1 MFRHHPMARGPW
13 HESPFQRGDLKYVI
27 LDLLKEQPRHGYEI
41 IRILKERSHGL
52 YEPSPGAI
60 YPTLQL
66 LEEMGY
72 VEGTPEDGRKVYA
85 ITDDGLKFSTERE
98 GFTEDIRRH
107 MRDRWSS
114 KGSVELRETMA
125 EIARLGRL
133 VTRRLRT
140 IDAEKM
146 ARIREV
152 IARTHAD
159 IEEILEQPPLREP
172 DQRDRPAQRE
182 PTMHGETADDGER

>member
-1 MFRHHPMARGPW
+1 MFRHHRMAHGPW
-13 HESPFQRGDLKYVI
+13 HESPFHKGDLKYVI
-27 LDLLKEQPRHGYEI
+27 LDLLKEQPRHGYEM

-72 VEGTPEDGRKVYA
+72 VEGTPEDGRKVYS
-85 ITDDGLKFSTERE
+85 ITEEGLKFLTERE
-98 GFTEDIRRH
+98 GFAGDIRRQ

-114 KGSVELRETMA
+114 KGSVEFRETMA
-125 EIARLGRL
+125 EIGRLGSL
-133 VTRRLRT
+133 ITRRIRS
-140 IDAEKM
+140 IDAVKM
-146 ARIREV
+146 GRIREV

-159 IEEILEQPPLREP
+159 IEEILEQSPA
-172 DQRDRPAQRE
+172 RDPRQ
-182 PTMHGETADDGER
+182 ETGASRRSTVETINPHDADV